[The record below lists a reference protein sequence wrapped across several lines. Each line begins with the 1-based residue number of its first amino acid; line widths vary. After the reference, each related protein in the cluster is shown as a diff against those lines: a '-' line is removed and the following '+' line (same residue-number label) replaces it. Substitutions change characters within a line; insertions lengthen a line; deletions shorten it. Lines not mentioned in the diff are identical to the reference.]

1 MFFLRKKDKFHKNN
15 ILEGYKM
22 RFSSYNSSKMLY
34 YACFATSVVT
44 SFLVDGSKKVSTYIV
59 KGSK

>member
-22 RFSSYNSSKMLY
+22 RFSSYNSSKTLY
-34 YACFATSVVT
+34 YACFCNFS
-44 SFLVDGSKKVSTYIV
+44 SDFFSS
-59 KGSK
+59 